1 MISIIIPTFNR
12 EKSTHRAVNS
22 ILSQDV
28 DAEIIIVAD
37 ASTEP
42 YELEK
47 GQLDS
52 PAIKLLRQS
61 ENKGPAAA
69 RNIGIKEASQPLIS
83 FLDSD
88 DYLTEN
94 TLKQR
99 IDHALEAGLMTN
111 QGAKKII
118 GCSWQET
125 DMSGEVINVRYPKP
139 GKTSDD
145 LYSGCWFCPGSAI
158 IMNRSWLMNS
168 EVRFDEKL
176 KRLEDLDLFMRLG
189 EIGATYVSQSLIGVS
204 ISASDSRYPD
214 VIIEACEAITKKH
227 LRNASALDEGQR
239 ARLKAYLFYE
249 LASAYISKSEYH
261 RALDYLVKSFIQR
274 PRLSLYP
281 GPGWTRLR
289 TH

>member
-1 MISIIIPTFNR
+1 MKT
-12 EKSTHRAVNS
+12 THRAVNS

-28 DAEIIIVAD
+28 DVEIIIVDD
-37 ASTEP
+37 ASPEP

-47 GQLDS
+47 VQRNN
-52 PAIKLLRQS
+52 PAIKLIRQD

-69 RNIGIKEASQPLIS
+69 RNRGIKEASQPLIS

-88 DYLTEN
+88 DYLIEN

-99 IDHALEAGLMTN
+99 IDHALEAGIMTD
-111 QGAKKII
+111 QGADKII

-125 DMSGEVINVRYPKP
+125 DMSGDVVNIRYPKSST
-139 GKTSDD
+139 TSDD
-145 LYSGCWFCPGSAI
+145 LFSGCWFCPGSAV

-168 EVRFDEKL
+168 EVRFDENL

-189 EIGATYVSQSLIGVS
+189 EIGASYVSQNLIGVS

-227 LRNASALDEGQR
+227 LSNENELDGEQR

-249 LASAYISKSEYH
+249 LASAHISKSEYH

-289 TH
+289 TY